1 MRSIKRIVS
10 MILTVVMLL
19 GMIPT
24 QTVSALSLNDLVETQ
39 NETATTLVSN
49 DDFSLQIEW
58 TGDNS
63 ETALDIN
70 ETRDVRNAVTLRVN
84 YTCMNVRPEGYK
96 ASDLIITVKGIGDVL
111 RSGTLEAL
119 VAADKMNSSN
129 KTHDWSYSWNK
140 TNDTY
145 TFINNEEISGRSV
158 LSGYFELTWGLESR
172 DCENGYA
179 QNDISASLYLP
190 EGQPLTTSALSFSHN
205 TTKDT
210 FTVNI
215 AEQDNMYGY
224 QGLTGN
230 IQNPD
235 DYAWV
240 KYQIGTTINL
250 SARGAYSQK
259 LVIDPDVDDIGS
271 GAICLNPNLSIQNN
285 NDGTYSIYGLNDSAS
300 QTFTLYVAYPK
311 AQYETKTVQ
320 LKAQRVGIWYDE
332 PTVTSILAEQTI
344 DKTIPGDFSFSDV
357 PGNVYDFWLTKRY
370 YDHSMHIGDIYGPS
384 VQNNYSD
391 YFYMHLTVNAD
402 NNPYTAEMIADN
414 FYITTQDDYR
424 ALNPDEYELTS
435 LTIPSAQSIKNLN
448 GIPVEAGTMSAE
460 IYAVQ
465 NGTIIDPLNTN
476 PYKTV
481 SITNSSQTIDL
492 PANTTAVA
500 IVLKDV
506 TDNIQDVQFTLNAKF
521 NTKQA
526 NDNLESGKLIPVAFI
541 RLYDQNAEG
550 TKFGAWFNNSMGED
564 NYEDTSDLHLAD
576 YDKNTYGSYLD
587 REKTEITFYGET
599 PDYQLAL
606 VSANELK
613 QVDRHYETTIY
624 LSGHFSYDYTN
635 PPDDYTL
642 YTILPARYSL
652 KGYTVP
658 EDIYDII
665 QTSIPTTSIDVST
678 DYRDTG
684 LTYIAMHFNQPV
696 DGTVSASIPVRTDR
710 NDSVKVY
717 GVLMNHVPVD
727 ANVGSQLDNGKW
739 SNNQALYSD
748 LNNDGNSDEKLS
760 YDSAIINETLAA
772 DSSQL
777 SINKYIQSQYS
788 DGFTQSAPIE
798 FAGDYTYQ
806 LSIRTGNGKASQ
818 LVVTDILENAKGSE
832 WNGFLKSVDLSQ
844 CEALGITG
852 TVKYSTSAHPGEASN
867 SSWTTDPTNARS
879 IMVDF
884 GTAVIN
890 PGTELNIL
898 IHMVAPNDAALE
910 NKKAYNTYHADFD
923 LYDATRPGSEPV
935 HQALDSSQTA
945 ASLTKSL
952 ETIIITKEDEMDG
965 TRLKGAIFKLYDSD
979 DPELE
984 IATATTNDNGYAI
997 FHYIPSGN
1005 TYILR
1010 ETQAPAGY
1018 LPIKD
1023 QTIEVKAETLR
1034 LTISD
1039 PRKPGAIEINK
1050 NSELTSLPL
1059 ENAEFAVFDK
1069 NTNEQVETSVFT
1081 DSQGYAKIENLPWGE
1096 YYLKEIN
1103 APNGYITSD
1112 ETYEFSVT
1120 RESVEQTP
1128 PIFRINN
1135 DQEPTK
1141 LAVLKT
1147 DDQDQPLNGAILEL
1161 VYQVNES
1168 SSFRYGLYVTDTNGR
1183 VDIEDL
1189 PYGSY
1194 ILKEYR
1200 APEGYEKFE
1209 DFSFTLQPDSP
1220 ELGGNGYHTIAIEAI
1235 DNRKKGSVTIVKN
1248 DDIGNQIKDIEFTL
1262 YDQNE
1267 QEVGK
1272 AVTDEA
1278 GIAKIENLEW
1288 GSYVLKETNAPNYYE
1303 PNIEDYEIE
1312 ITATNLDVQ
1321 LNIVNTTKK
1330 GSVVMT
1336 KYDETETD
1344 KLEGAVYSLYSA
1356 AGEYLGDYTTGAD
1369 GTLTV
1374 ENLAWGS
1381 YYFKE
1386 KKAPLGYGLSDE
1398 TIRFSINA
1406 NNSTTVQELTATDKE
1421 ITSSITVTKTI
1432 KADDINFA
1440 NGNPT
1445 FIFKVKS
1452 TADDSSSS
1460 PGSSGG
1466 GMYNYYTVT
1475 INYYDEDGNVL
1486 QDSYVSPKI
1495 LEGRAWDYSS
1505 HQVEIITYQE
1515 QQYTFSWAAGDPIS
1529 GTNIRR
1535 DQVIDLHYVKDD
1547 SDLDNPD
1554 RPTDINKNSIS
1565 PFSFTRETS
1574 ADSNADSDILTFY
1587 KSIVFDEDY
1596 VKSHTD
1602 KNGMVSLLVTFTEL
1616 PQGIYE
1622 VSELNTSRYAIE
1634 DITNIVNGK
1643 VQDDK
1648 VIIDLTEGSSSS
1660 GVVSIPTGAV
1670 EFINENYE
1678 AQDFSHTDL
1687 RTNILSERQKLTSIS
1702 VEYADTYVDAGSAVD
1717 YNKLTVIANYDD
1729 GTSRILNS
1737 NEYHL
1742 DQTVFST
1749 INGEY
1754 TITVTHEDN
1763 GIERSGDFTII
1774 ISNGIDC
1781 IVSLDATYTNTK
1793 DLNVGDVITPNM
1805 FTVKATTNTGE
1816 VRTLKPSEYQVLMP
1830 NEDTNAIAEAELN
1843 DVRIV
1848 LNIDNG
1854 GYDVSTTVSNI
1865 PAIMPKPILQ
1875 KGQDF
1880 NKNIKSDT
1888 TAVLFTNATW
1898 PDDAE
1903 LIDVSAAQ
1911 DNSVVAWY
1919 VGTTMYVRA
1928 KNSNDPVIA
1937 NENCYR
1943 MFHFYDRSKS
1953 SLTTLDLSGLDT
1965 SSVTNMSHMFYCCS
1979 RLKTLDL
1986 SGLDTSSVT
1995 DMSYMFFGCESL
2007 TELNLSGFD
2016 TSSVTNM
2023 DHMFRGC
2030 SSLTELDL
2038 SSFDTS
2044 SVTNMNYMLAN
2055 LSNLT
2060 ELDLSS
2066 FDTSSVT
2073 NMNSMFNSSSSLT
2086 TLDLS
2091 SFDTSSVTRM
2101 NFMFDSCSSLT
2112 ELDLSNFDTSNVI
2125 SMAAMFERCSN
2136 LTELDLSNFD
2146 TLNVISMASM
2156 FERCS
2161 RLKTLDLSGFD
2172 TSSVVNMNCMFESC
2186 SSLTSLDLSNFDT
2199 SNMTNTYDPSRPYR
2213 NSMFQGC
2220 KSLTELDL
2228 SSFDTSGMTDM
2239 SGMFKDCSS
2248 LKTLDLSSFDT
2259 SNVISMASMFER
2271 CSNLT
2276 KLDLSGF
2283 DTSNVTKMDQMF
2295 YYCYN
2300 LTELDLSS
2308 FDTSNVTSISRM
2320 FYYCRRFKTLDLSGF
2335 DTSSVTNM
2343 NNMFGWCSSLTEL
2356 DLSSFDTSNVTM
2368 MYDMFEWCDK
2378 LSAAYARTQTDADKF
2393 NNSRNK
2399 PSNVNFIVKPAA

>member
-1 MRSIKRIVS
+1 

-19 GMIPT
+19 SMIPT

-63 ETALDIN
+63 GTSLDIN

-96 ASDLIITVKGIGDVL
+96 AGDLIITVKGIGGVL

-119 VAADKMNSSN
+119 VAADKMNSGS

-145 TFINNEEISGRSV
+145 TFTNNEDISGRSV

-172 DCENGYA
+172 SCENGYA
-179 QNDISASLYLP
+179 QDDISASLYLP

-224 QGLTGN
+224 QGLTDG
-230 IQNPD
+230 IHNPD

-240 KYQIGTTINL
+240 KYQISTAVNRN
-250 SARGAYSQK
+250 ARGAYNQK
-259 LVIDPDVDDIGS
+259 LVIDPDVNDIGS

-285 NDGTYSIYGLNDSAS
+285 NDGTYSIYGLNDSVS

-332 PTVTSILAEQTI
+332 PAVTSILAEQTVN
-344 DKTIPGDFSFSDV
+344 KTIPGDFSFKDV
-357 PGNVYDFWLTKRY
+357 PGDIYDFWLTKRY
-370 YDHSMHIGDIYGPS
+370 YDHSMHLGDIYGPS
-384 VQNNYSD
+384 LQNNYSD

-448 GIPVEAGTMSAE
+448 GVPVEAGTMSAE

-500 IVLKDV
+500 IVLKDI
-506 TDNIQDVQFTLNAKF
+506 TDNIQDVQFKLNAKF

-526 NDNLESGKLIPVAFI
+526 NDNLESGKLVPVAFI

-550 TKFGAWFNNSMGED
+550 TKFGAWFNNDMTEG
-564 NYEDTSDLHLAD
+564 NYEDTSDLHLAA
-576 YDKNTYGSYLD
+576 YDKETYGSYLD

-606 VSANELK
+606 VSADELK
-613 QVDRHYETTIY
+613 QVDRYYETTIN
-624 LSGHFSYDYTN
+624 LSGRFSYDYTN

-665 QTSIPTTSIDVST
+665 KTSIPTTSIDVDT
-678 DYRDTG
+678 NYRGTG
-684 LTYIAMHFNQPV
+684 LTYIAMHFDQPI
-696 DGTVSASIPVRTDR
+696 DGTVSASIPVKTDR
-710 NDSVKVY
+710 NDRVKVY
-717 GVLMNHVPVD
+717 GVLMNHVPVS

-739 SNNQALYSD
+739 SDNQALYSD

-760 YDSAIINETLAA
+760 YDSAIINEVLAA

-788 DGFTQSAPIE
+788 DGFTQAAPVE
-798 FAGDYTYQ
+798 FNGDYTYQ

-818 LVVTDILENAKGSE
+818 LVVTDILENAEGSE

-844 CEALGITG
+844 CEALGVTG
-852 TVKYSTSAHPGEASN
+852 TVKYSTSADPGEASS

-898 IHMVAPNDAALE
+898 IHMVAPNEPSLE

-923 LYDATRPGSEPV
+923 MYDATRPGSEPV
-935 HQALDSSQTA
+935 HQALDSSPTA

-952 ETIIITKEDEMDG
+952 ETIVITKEDEVDR
-965 TRLKGAIFKLYDSD
+965 TRLKDAVFELYDTD
-979 DPELE
+979 DPDLK

-1005 TYILR
+1005 EYILR
-1010 ETQAPAGY
+1010 EVQAPAGY
-1018 LPIKD
+1018 LPVED
-1023 QTIEVKAETLR
+1023 QTIKVDTDTLR
-1034 LTISD
+1034 LTIKD
-1039 PRKPGAIEINK
+1039 PRKPGSIQIAKTVEL
-1050 NSELTSLPL
+1050 NSSPL
-1059 ENAEFAVFDK
+1059 GGAEFAVFSQTTDEQIGESVITDK
-1069 NTNEQVETSVFT
+1069 
-1081 DSQGYAKIENLPWGE
+1081 QGLATIENLPWGE

-1112 ETYEFSVT
+1112 KTYEFSIT
-1120 RESVEQTP
+1120 RESVEQTIP
-1128 PIFRINN
+1128 VFHIENE
-1135 DQEPTK
+1135 QEPTK

-1147 DDQDQPLNGAILEL
+1147 DEEKQPLNGAILEL
-1161 VYQVNES
+1161 IYQIDENN
-1168 SSFRYGLYVTDTNGR
+1168 SFRYGLYVTDANGR

-1200 APEGYEKFE
+1200 APEGYEKFQEYHFTIQPETPVE
-1209 DFSFTLQPDSP
+1209 D
-1220 ELGGNGYHTIAIEAI
+1220 GYHTIAITAK

-1262 YDQNE
+1262 YDQENH
-1267 QEVGK
+1267 EVGK
-1272 AVTDEA
+1272 AVTNEA
-1278 GIAKIENLEW
+1278 GVAKIENLEW
-1288 GSYVLKETNAPNYYE
+1288 GSYILKETNAPDYYE
-1303 PNIEDYEIE
+1303 IDEEGRPIE
-1312 ITATNLDVQ
+1312 ITASNLDIQ
-1321 LNIVNTTKK
+1321 LTIVNATQK

-1356 AGEYLGDYTTGAD
+1356 AGGYLGDFTTGAD

-1374 ENLAWGS
+1374 EGLAWGS

-1386 KKAPLGYGLSDE
+1386 KKAPIGYGLSDE

-1421 ITSSITVTKTI
+1421 LTSNITITKTI
-1432 KADDINFA
+1432 DAGDINFA

-1445 FIFKVKS
+1445 FIFCVK
-1452 TADDSSSS
+1452 
-1460 PGSSGG
+1460 GQ
-1466 GMYNYYTVT
+1466 NQKYT
-1475 INYYDEDGNVL
+1475 
-1486 QDSYVSPKI
+1486 SYK
-1495 LEGRAWDYSS
+1495 A
-1505 HQVEIITYQE
+1505 
-1515 QQYTFSWAAGDPIS
+1515 
-1529 GTNIRR
+1529 
-1535 DQVIDLHYVKDD
+1535 
-1547 SDLDNPD
+1547 
-1554 RPTDINKNSIS
+1554 
-1565 PFSFTRETS
+1565 
-1574 ADSNADSDILTFY
+1574 
-1587 KSIVFDEDY
+1587 IVFDESY
-1596 VKSHTD
+1596 VTD
-1602 KNGMVSLLVTFTEL
+1602 QTGMVSQSITISEL
-1616 PQGIYE
+1616 PSDIYE

-1634 DITNIVNGK
+1634 QITNVVNGEIQGNK
-1643 VQDDK
+1643 A
-1648 VIIDLTEGSSSS
+1648 IIDLTFGEG
-1660 GVVSIPTGAV
+1660 GTGTVTVPTGAA
-1670 EFINENYE
+1670 EFINDNYE
-1678 AQDFSHTDL
+1678 AQDYSHTDL

-1702 VEYADTYVDAGSAVD
+1702 VDYEDSIVDAGSSVD
-1717 YNKLTVIANYDD
+1717 HDKLTVIANYDD
-1729 GTSRILNS
+1729 GTSRTLNS

-1742 DQTVFST
+1742 SQEIFST
-1749 INGEY
+1749 VNGEY
-1754 TITVTHEDN
+1754 TIDVDFTDN
-1763 GIERSGDFTII
+1763 GITRHGNFTVNINNGVDCI
-1774 ISNGIDC
+1774 IS
-1781 IVSLDATYTNTK
+1781 LEATYINK
-1793 DLNVGDVITPNM
+1793 QPLNVGDSITPDM
-1805 FTVKATTNTGE
+1805 FTVKAKTNTGE
-1816 VRTLKPSEYQVLMP
+1816 TRTLKTNEYLVLMS
-1830 NEDTNAIAEAELN
+1830 NDNTAAIATDELN

-1854 GYDVSTTVSNI
+1854 GYDVSTTVTNI
-1865 PAIMPKPILQ
+1865 PAIKPQPILQ
-1875 KGQDF
+1875 TGADF
-1880 NKNIKSDT
+1880 NANIKDDT
-1888 TAVLFTNATW
+1888 TAILFTNAIW

-1903 LIDVSAAQ
+1903 LIDVSAAR

-1937 NENCYR
+1937 NANCNS
-1943 MFHFYDRSKS
+1943 MFSGNIK
-1953 SLTTLDLSGLDT
+1953 LTTIDLSNLDTSGVTSMRYMFQNCSGLTSLDLSTFDT
-1965 SSVTNMSHMFYCCS
+1965 SSVTNMSDMFSYC
-1979 RLKTLDL
+1979 D
-1986 SGLDTSSVT
+1986 GLTS
-1995 DMSYMFFGCESL
+1995 
-2007 TELNLSGFD
+2007 
-2016 TSSVTNM
+2016 
-2023 DHMFRGC
+2023 
-2030 SSLTELDL
+2030 
-2038 SSFDTS
+2038 
-2044 SVTNMNYMLAN
+2044 
-2055 LSNLT
+2055 
-2060 ELDLSS
+2060 
-2066 FDTSSVT
+2066 
-2073 NMNSMFNSSSSLT
+2073 
-2086 TLDLS
+2086 
-2091 SFDTSSVTRM
+2091 
-2101 NFMFDSCSSLT
+2101 
-2112 ELDLSNFDTSNVI
+2112 LDLSNFDTSKVTDM
-2125 SMAAMFERCSN
+2125 SQMFCRCS
-2136 LTELDLSNFD
+2136 
-2146 TLNVISMASM
+2146 
-2156 FERCS
+2156 
-2161 RLKTLDLSGFD
+2161 G
-2172 TSSVVNMNCMFESC
+2172 
-2186 SSLTSLDLSNFDT
+2186 LTSLDLSNFDT
-2199 SNMTNTYDPSRPYR
+2199 SNVTNM
-2213 NSMFQGC
+2213 NGMFEGC
-2220 KSLTELDL
+2220 TDLTLL
-2228 SSFDTSGMTDM
+2228 KVSSFDTSSVTDMNEMFFNCDGLTSLDLSNFDTSKVTDM
-2239 SGMFKDCSS
+2239 SQMFCRCSGLTS
-2248 LKTLDLSSFDT
+2248 LDLS
-2259 SNVISMASMFER
+2259 N
-2271 CSNLT
+2271 
-2276 KLDLSGF
+2276 F
-2283 DTSNVTKMDQMF
+2283 DTSNVTNMNGMF
-2295 YYCYN
+2295 EGCTD
-2300 LTELDLSS
+2300 LTLLKVSS
-2308 FDTSNVTSISRM
+2308 
-2320 FYYCRRFKTLDLSGF
+2320 F

-2343 NNMFGWCSSLTEL
+2343 SDMFFSCSGLKSLNVSNFDTSGVTDMNYMFGYCDGLTSLDVSNWNTSSVTNMNAVFFSCSGLKSLDVSNWNTSKVTNMNSMFAGCDGLTLLEVSNWNTSSVTTMRDVFLNCDGLTSL
-2356 DLSSFDTSNVTM
+2356 DLSNFDTSNVTNM
-2368 MYDMFEWCDK
+2368 NGMFEGCTDLTLLKVSSFDTSSVTNMEAMFKNCRSLTSLDVSTFDTSSVTNMSDMFFSCDGLTSLD
-2378 LSAAYARTQTDADKF
+2378 LSNFDTSKVTNMSGMFISCTDLTLLKVSSFDTSSVTDMNEMFFNCDGLTSLDLSNFDTSKVTNMNGMFQDCNGLTSLDLSNFDTSNVTDMHWMFDDCFSLSTAYARTQKDADKF
-2393 NNSRNK
+2393 NSSTGK
-2399 PSNVNFIVKPAA
+2399 PSNVNFIVKP

>member
-10 MILTVVMLL
+10 MMLTVVMLL

-39 NETATTLVSN
+39 NETPTTLVSN

-63 ETALDIN
+63 GTSLDIN

-96 ASDLIITVKGIGDVL
+96 AGDLIITVKGIGGVL
-111 RSGTLEAL
+111 RNGTLEAL
-119 VAADKMNSSN
+119 VAADKMNSGR

-140 TNDTY
+140 TNDIY
-145 TFINNEEISGRSV
+145 TFTNNEDISGRSV

-172 DCENGYA
+172 SCENGYA
-179 QNDISASLYLP
+179 QDDISASLYLP

-210 FTVNI
+210 FAVNI
-215 AEQDNMYGY
+215 VEQDNMYGY
-224 QGLTGN
+224 QGLTDG

-240 KYQIGTTINL
+240 KYQISTTVNRN
-250 SARGAYSQK
+250 ARGAYNQK
-259 LVIDPDVDDIGS
+259 LVIDPDVNDIGS

-285 NDGTYSIYGLNDSAS
+285 NDGTYSISGLNDSAS

-311 AQYETKTVQ
+311 AQYETKTVH

-332 PTVTSILAEQTI
+332 PAVTSILAEQTI
-344 DKTIPGDFSFSDV
+344 DKTIPGDFSFKD
-357 PGNVYDFWLTKRY
+357 PEGDIYDFWLTKRY

-384 VQNNYSD
+384 LQNNYSD

-481 SITNSSQTIDL
+481 SITNSSQTINL

-500 IVLKDV
+500 IVLKDI

-526 NDNLESGKLIPVAFI
+526 NDNLESGKLVPVAFI

-550 TKFGAWFNNSMGED
+550 AKFGAWFNNDMTEE
-564 NYEDTSDLHLAD
+564 NYEDTSDLHLAV
-576 YDKNTYGSYLD
+576 YDKETYGSYLD
-587 REKTEITFYGET
+587 REKTEITFFGET

-606 VSANELK
+606 ISANELN
-613 QVDRHYETTIY
+613 QVDRHYETTIS
-624 LSGHFSYDYTN
+624 LSGRFSYDYTN

-665 QTSIPTTSIDVST
+665 KTSIPTTSIDVDT
-678 DYRDTG
+678 NYRGTG
-684 LTYIAMHFNQPV
+684 LTYIAMHFDQPI
-696 DGTVSASIPVRTDR
+696 DGTVSASIPVKTDR
-710 NDSVKVY
+710 NDNVKVY

-727 ANVGSQLDNGKW
+727 ANVGSYLDDGKW
-739 SNNQALYSD
+739 SDNQALYGD
-748 LNNDGNSDEKLS
+748 LNNDENSDEKLS
-760 YDSAIINETLAA
+760 YDSAIINEVLAA

-788 DGFTQSAPIE
+788 DGFTQAAPVE
-798 FAGDYTYQ
+798 FNGDYTYQ

-818 LVVTDILENAKGSE
+818 LVVTDILENAEGSE

-852 TVKYSTSAHPGEASN
+852 TVKYSTSADPGEASS

-884 GTAVIN
+884 GNAVIN

-898 IHMVAPNDAALE
+898 VHMVAPNDASLE

-952 ETIIITKEDEMDG
+952 ETIIITKEDEVDG

-1050 NSELTSLPL
+1050 NSGLTSLPL

-1069 NTNEQVETSVFT
+1069 NTDEQVGTSVFT
-1081 DSQGYAKIENLPWGE
+1081 DNHGYAKIENLPWGE

-1128 PIFRINN
+1128 PIFRISN

-1161 VYQVNES
+1161 VYQVDES

-1209 DFSFTLQPDSP
+1209 DFSFTLQPDNTT
-1220 ELGGNGYHTIAIEAI
+1220 LGEDGYHTIAVTAK
-1235 DNRKKGSVTIVKN
+1235 DTRKKGSVTIVKN
-1248 DDIGNQIKDIEFTL
+1248 DDIGNQIEGIEFTL
-1262 YDQNE
+1262 YDQDE
-1267 QEVGK
+1267 HEVGK
-1272 AVTDEA
+1272 AVTNEA
-1278 GIAKIENLEW
+1278 GVAKIENLEW
-1288 GSYVLKETNAPNYYE
+1288 GSYILKETNAPDYYE
-1303 PNIEDYEIE
+1303 IDEEGRPVE
-1312 ITATNLDVQ
+1312 ITASNLDIQ
-1321 LNIVNTTKK
+1321 LTIVNATQK

-1336 KYDETETD
+1336 KYDETEKN

-1356 AGEYLGDYTTGAD
+1356 AGGYLGDFTTGAD

-1386 KKAPLGYGLSDE
+1386 KKAPIGYGLSDE

-1406 NNSTTVQELTATDKE
+1406 NNSTTIQELTATDKE
-1421 ITSSITVTKTI
+1421 ITSSITITKTI
-1432 KADDINFA
+1432 DAGDINFA

-1445 FIFKVKS
+1445 FIFCVK
-1452 TADDSSSS
+1452 
-1460 PGSSGG
+1460 GQ
-1466 GMYNYYTVT
+1466 NQKYT
-1475 INYYDEDGNVL
+1475 
-1486 QDSYVSPKI
+1486 SYK
-1495 LEGRAWDYSS
+1495 A
-1505 HQVEIITYQE
+1505 
-1515 QQYTFSWAAGDPIS
+1515 
-1529 GTNIRR
+1529 
-1535 DQVIDLHYVKDD
+1535 
-1547 SDLDNPD
+1547 
-1554 RPTDINKNSIS
+1554 
-1565 PFSFTRETS
+1565 
-1574 ADSNADSDILTFY
+1574 
-1587 KSIVFDEDY
+1587 IVFDESY
-1596 VKSHTD
+1596 VQSNTD
-1602 KNGMVSLLVTFTEL
+1602 QTGMVSQSITISEL
-1616 PQGIYE
+1616 PSDIYE
-1622 VSELNTSRYAIE
+1622 VSELNTSRYDIE
-1634 DITNIVNGK
+1634 QITNVVNGEIQGNK
-1643 VQDDK
+1643 A
-1648 VIIDLTEGSSSS
+1648 IIDLTFGESDTGT
-1660 GVVSIPTGAV
+1660 VTVPTGAA
-1670 EFINENYE
+1670 EFINDNYE
-1678 AQDFSHTDL
+1678 AQDYSHTDL

-1702 VEYADTYVDAGSAVD
+1702 VDYEDTSVKAGSSVD
-1717 YNKLTVIANYDD
+1717 HDKLTVIANYDD
-1729 GTSRILNS
+1729 GTSRTLNS

-1742 DQTVFST
+1742 SQTVFST
-1749 INGEY
+1749 VNGEY
-1754 TITVTHEDN
+1754 TIDVTFEDN
-1763 GIERSGDFTII
+1763 DIKRTGNFTVN
-1774 ISNGIDC
+1774 ISDGIDC
-1781 IVSLDATYTNTK
+1781 IISLDATYTNIE
-1793 DLNVGDVITPNM
+1793 DLNVGDLITPDM
-1805 FTVKATTNTGE
+1805 FTVTAKTNTGE
-1816 VRTLKPSEYQVLMP
+1816 TRTLKTNEYLVLMP
-1830 NEDTNAIAEAELN
+1830 DKDTAAIATDELN

-1854 GYDVSTTVSNI
+1854 DYDVSTTVTNI
-1865 PAIMPKPILQ
+1865 PAIKPQPILQ
-1875 KGQDF
+1875 TGTDF
-1880 NKNIKSDT
+1880 NENIKDDT
-1888 TAVLFTNATW
+1888 TAILFTNAIW

-1928 KNSNDPVIA
+1928 KNSNDPVVA
-1937 NENCYR
+1937 NTDCSD
-1943 MFHFYDRSKS
+1943 MFSYKRK
-1953 SLTTLDLSGLDT
+1953 LTTIDLSNLDTSGVTSMDYMFSSCFGLTSLDVTNFDTSGVTSMDYMFSSCFGLTSLDVTNFDTSGVTGMNSMFYYCSNLTSLDVTNFDTSGVTDMKSMFCGCFDLTSLDLSK
-1965 SSVTNMSHMFYCCS
+1965 F
-1979 RLKTLDL
+1979 
-1986 SGLDTSSVT
+1986 DTSSVT
-1995 DMSYMFFGCESL
+1995 DMSHMFRECSGLTSL
-2007 TELNLSGFD
+2007 DLSKFD
-2016 TSSVTNM
+2016 TSSVTDMNQ
-2023 DHMFRGC
+2023 MFDEC
-2030 SSLTELDL
+2030 SGLTSLDL
-2038 SSFDTS
+2038 SKFDTS
-2044 SVTNMNYMLAN
+2044 SVTDMR
-2055 LSNLT
+2055 
-2060 ELDLSS
+2060 
-2066 FDTSSVT
+2066 
-2073 NMNSMFNSSSSLT
+2073 SMFY
-2086 TLDLS
+2086 DC
-2091 SFDTSSVTRM
+2091 R
-2101 NFMFDSCSSLT
+2101 
-2112 ELDLSNFDTSNVI
+2112 
-2125 SMAAMFERCSN
+2125 
-2136 LTELDLSNFD
+2136 
-2146 TLNVISMASM
+2146 
-2156 FERCS
+2156 
-2161 RLKTLDLSGFD
+2161 
-2172 TSSVVNMNCMFESC
+2172 
-2186 SSLTSLDLSNFDT
+2186 SLTSLDLSNFDT
-2199 SNMTNTYDPSRPYR
+2199 SDVTDMGW
-2213 NSMFQGC
+2213 MFYGC
-2220 KSLTELDL
+2220 RSLTSLDL
-2228 SSFDTSGMTDM
+2228 SNFDTSDVTDM
-2239 SGMFKDCSS
+2239 S
-2248 LKTLDLSSFDT
+2248 
-2259 SNVISMASMFER
+2259 
-2271 CSNLT
+2271 
-2276 KLDLSGF
+2276 
-2283 DTSNVTKMDQMF
+2283 
-2295 YYCYN
+2295 
-2300 LTELDLSS
+2300 
-2308 FDTSNVTSISRM
+2308 
-2320 FYYCRRFKTLDLSGF
+2320 
-2335 DTSSVTNM
+2335 
-2343 NNMFGWCSSLTEL
+2343 NMFNGCRSLST
-2356 DLSSFDTSNVTM
+2356 
-2368 MYDMFEWCDK
+2368 
-2378 LSAAYARTQTDADKF
+2378 AYARTQADADKF
-2393 NNSRNK
+2393 NSSSNK
-2399 PSNVNFIVKPAA
+2399 PSNVNFIIKP

>member
-10 MILTVVMLL
+10 MMLTVVMLL

-39 NETATTLVSN
+39 NETPTTLVSN

-63 ETALDIN
+63 GTALDIN

-96 ASDLIITVKGIGDVL
+96 AGDLIITVKGIGGVL
-111 RSGTLEAL
+111 RNGTLEAL
-119 VAADKMNSSN
+119 VAADKMNSGR

-145 TFINNEEISGRSV
+145 TFTNNEDISGRSV

-172 DCENGYA
+172 SCENGYA
-179 QNDISASLYLP
+179 QDDISASLYLP

-224 QGLTGN
+224 QGLTDG

-240 KYQIGTTINL
+240 KYQISTAVNRN
-250 SARGAYSQK
+250 ARGAYSQK
-259 LVIDPDVDDIGS
+259 LVIDPDVNDIGS

-285 NDGTYSIYGLNDSAS
+285 NDGTYSISGLNDSVS

-332 PTVTSILAEQTI
+332 PPVTSILAEQTVN
-344 DKTIPGDFSFSDV
+344 KTIPGDFSFKDI
-357 PGNVYDFWLTKRY
+357 PGGTYDFWLTKHS
-370 YDHSMHIGDIYGPS
+370 YDHSMHLGDIYGPS
-384 VQNNYSD
+384 MQNNYPD

-424 ALNPDEYELTS
+424 VLNPDEYELTS

-448 GIPVEAGTMSAE
+448 GMPVEAGTMSAE

-465 NGTIIDPLNTN
+465 SGIIIDPLNTN
-476 PYKTV
+476 PYQTV

-500 IVLKDV
+500 IVLKDI

-526 NDNLESGKLIPVAFI
+526 NDNLESGKLVPVAFI

-550 TKFGAWFNNSMGED
+550 TKFGAWFNSDMTEG
-564 NYEDTSDLHLAD
+564 NYEDTSDLHLAA
-576 YDKNTYGSYLD
+576 YDKETYGSYLD

-606 VSANELK
+606 VSADELK
-613 QVDRHYETTIY
+613 QVNRYYETTIN
-624 LSGHFSYDYTN
+624 LSGRFSYDYTN

-665 QTSIPTTSIDVST
+665 KTSIPTTSIDVDT
-678 DYRDTG
+678 NYRGTG
-684 LTYIAMHFNQPV
+684 LTYIAMHFDQPI
-696 DGTVSASIPVRTDR
+696 DGTVSASIPVKTDR

-727 ANVGSQLDNGKW
+727 ANVGSQLDDGTW
-739 SNNQALYSD
+739 SDNRGLYND
-748 LNNDGNSDEKLS
+748 LNNDGNYDEKLS
-760 YDSAIINETLAA
+760 YDTAVISEALAA

-788 DGFTQSAPIE
+788 DGFTQSAPVE
-798 FAGDYTYQ
+798 FNGDYTYQ

-818 LVVTDILENAKGSE
+818 LVVTDILENAEGSE

-852 TVKYSTSAHPGEASN
+852 TVKYSTSADPGEASS

-884 GTAVIN
+884 GDAVIN

-898 IHMVAPNDAALE
+898 VHMVAPNDASLE

-952 ETIIITKEDEMDG
+952 ETIIITKKDEVDR
-965 TRLKGAIFKLYDSD
+965 TRLKDAVFELYDTD
-979 DPELE
+979 DPDLK
-984 IATATTNDNGYAI
+984 IATATANDNGYAI

-1018 LPIKD
+1018 LPIED

-1050 NSELTSLPL
+1050 NSELTGLPL
-1059 ENAEFAVFDK
+1059 ENAEFAVFEK
-1069 NTNEQVETSVFT
+1069 NTDEQVGTSVFT

-1112 ETYEFSVT
+1112 KTYEFSVN
-1120 RESVEQTP
+1120 RESVEQTV
-1128 PIFRINN
+1128 PIFRIGN

-1147 DDQDQPLNGAILEL
+1147 DDQNQPLSGVILEL

-1209 DFSFTLQPDSP
+1209 DFSFTLQPDNP
-1220 ELGGNGYHTIAIEAI
+1220 TLGKDGYRTIAITAK
-1235 DNRKKGSVTIVKN
+1235 DTHKKGSVTIIKN
-1248 DDIGNQIKDIEFTL
+1248 DDIGNQIEGIEFTL
-1262 YDQNE
+1262 YDQENH
-1267 QEVGK
+1267 EVGK
-1272 AVTDEA
+1272 AVTNEA
-1278 GIAKIENLEW
+1278 GVAKIDGLEW
-1288 GSYVLKETNAPNYYE
+1288 GSYILKETNAPDYYE
-1303 PNIEDYEIE
+1303 IDEEGRPVE
-1312 ITATNLDVQ
+1312 ITASNLDIQ
-1321 LNIVNTTKK
+1321 LTIVNGTQK
-1330 GSVVMT
+1330 GKIVMT

-1356 AGEYLGDYTTGAD
+1356 AGEYLGDFTTGAD

-1386 KKAPLGYGLSDE
+1386 KKAPAGYGLSDE

-1406 NNSTTVQELTATDKE
+1406 NNSTTIQELTATDKE
-1421 ITSSITVTKTI
+1421 ITSSITITKTI
-1432 KADDINFA
+1432 DAGDINFA

-1445 FIFKVKS
+1445 FIFCVK
-1452 TADDSSSS
+1452 
-1460 PGSSGG
+1460 GQ
-1466 GMYNYYTVT
+1466 NQKYT
-1475 INYYDEDGNVL
+1475 
-1486 QDSYVSPKI
+1486 SYK
-1495 LEGRAWDYSS
+1495 A
-1505 HQVEIITYQE
+1505 
-1515 QQYTFSWAAGDPIS
+1515 
-1529 GTNIRR
+1529 
-1535 DQVIDLHYVKDD
+1535 
-1547 SDLDNPD
+1547 
-1554 RPTDINKNSIS
+1554 
-1565 PFSFTRETS
+1565 
-1574 ADSNADSDILTFY
+1574 
-1587 KSIVFDEDY
+1587 IVFDESY
-1596 VKSHTD
+1596 VTD
-1602 KNGMVSLLVTFTEL
+1602 QTGMVSQSITISEL
-1616 PQGIYE
+1616 PSDIYE

-1634 DITNIVNGK
+1634 QITNVVNGE
-1643 VQDDK
+1643 VQGDK
-1648 VIIDLTEGSSSS
+1648 AIIDLTFGESDTGT
-1660 GVVSIPTGAV
+1660 VTVPTGAA
-1670 EFINENYE
+1670 EFINDNYE
-1678 AQDFSHTDL
+1678 AQDYSHTDL

-1702 VEYADTYVDAGSAVD
+1702 VDYKDSIVNAGSAVD
-1717 YNKLTVIANYDD
+1717 HDKLTVIANYDD
-1729 GTSRILNS
+1729 GTSRTLNS

-1742 DQTVFST
+1742 SQETFST
-1749 INGEY
+1749 VNGEY
-1754 TITVTHEDN
+1754 TIDV
-1763 GIERSGDFTII
+1763 DFTDNNITRRGNFTVNI
-1774 ISNGIDC
+1774 NNGVDC
-1781 IVSLDATYTNTK
+1781 IISLDATYTNTE
-1793 DLNVGDVITPNM
+1793 DLNVGNTITPDM
-1805 FTVKATTNTGE
+1805 FTVKAKTNTGE
-1816 VRTLKPSEYQVLMP
+1816 TRTLKTNEYLVLMP
-1830 NEDTNAIAEAELN
+1830 GEDTAAIATDELN

-1854 GYDVSTTVSNI
+1854 GYDVSTTVTNI
-1865 PAIMPKPILQ
+1865 PAIKPQPILQ
-1875 KGQDF
+1875 KGTDF
-1880 NKNIKSDT
+1880 NKNIKDDT
-1888 TAVLFTNATW
+1888 TAILFTNAIW

-1937 NENCYR
+1937 NTDCSDMFSYKGKLTTIDLSNLDTSGVKYMNSMFSNCR
-1943 MFHFYDRSKS
+1943 
-1953 SLTTLDLSGLDT
+1953 SLTSLDLSKFDT
-1965 SSVTNMSHMFYCCS
+1965 SGVTSMDYMFSSCYRLTSLDVTNFDTSGVTSMNNMFYYCS
-1979 RLKTLDL
+1979 NLTSLDVTNFDTSGVTSMNYMFGGCFDLTSLDL
-1986 SGLDTSSVT
+1986 SKFDTSSVT
-1995 DMSYMFFGCESL
+1995 DMSDMFYGCGSL
-2007 TELNLSGFD
+2007 TSLDLSKFDTSSVTDMSDMFDECSGLTSLDLSKFDTSSVTDMNNMFSYCSGLTSLDVTNWNTSSVTDMTNMFYGCSSLTSLDVTNWNTSSVTDMSQMFYGCSSLTSLDVTNWNTSSVTDMSQMFRDCSSLTSLDVTNWNTSSVTDMSQMFYGCSSLTSLDVTHFDTSGVTDMSNMFDSCRSLTSLDVTHFD

-2023 DHMFRGC
+2023 RSMFYYC
-2030 SSLTELDL
+2030 SSLTSLDVTH
-2038 SSFDTS
+2038 FDTS
-2044 SVTNMNYMLAN
+2044 SVTNM
-2055 LSNLT
+2055 LSMFNGCSGLT
-2060 ELDLSS
+2060 SLDVTH

-2073 NMNSMFNSSSSLT
+2073 YMRQMFCSCSGLTSLDVTHFDTSGVTDMSNMFDSCRSLT
-2086 TLDLS
+2086 SLDVTN
-2091 SFDTSSVTRM
+2091 FDTSSVTDM
-2101 NFMFDSCSSLT
+2101 GYMFRGC
-2112 ELDLSNFDTSNVI
+2112 
-2125 SMAAMFERCSN
+2125 R
-2136 LTELDLSNFD
+2136 
-2146 TLNVISMASM
+2146 
-2156 FERCS
+2156 
-2161 RLKTLDLSGFD
+2161 
-2172 TSSVVNMNCMFESC
+2172 
-2186 SSLTSLDLSNFDT
+2186 SLTS
-2199 SNMTNTYDPSRPYR
+2199 
-2213 NSMFQGC
+2213 
-2220 KSLTELDL
+2220 
-2228 SSFDTSGMTDM
+2228 
-2239 SGMFKDCSS
+2239 
-2248 LKTLDLSSFDT
+2248 LDLSSFDT
-2259 SNVISMASMFER
+2259 SNV
-2271 CSNLT
+2271 
-2276 KLDLSGF
+2276 
-2283 DTSNVTKMDQMF
+2283 DTSNVWDMGWMF
-2295 YYCYN
+2295 YGCN
-2300 LTELDLSS
+2300 SLS
-2308 FDTSNVTSISRM
+2308 T
-2320 FYYCRRFKTLDLSGF
+2320 
-2335 DTSSVTNM
+2335 
-2343 NNMFGWCSSLTEL
+2343 
-2356 DLSSFDTSNVTM
+2356 
-2368 MYDMFEWCDK
+2368 
-2378 LSAAYARTQTDADKF
+2378 AYARTQEDADKF
-2393 NNSRNK
+2393 NSSEGK
-2399 PSNVNFIVKPAA
+2399 PSNVNFIVKP

>member
-1 MRSIKRIVS
+1 M
-10 MILTVVMLL
+10 MLTVVMLL

-39 NETATTLVSN
+39 NETPTTLVNN

-63 ETALDIN
+63 GTSLDIN

-96 ASDLIITVKGIGDVL
+96 AGDLIITVKGIGGVL
-111 RSGTLEAL
+111 RNGTLEAL
-119 VAADKMNSSN
+119 VAADKMNSGR

-140 TNDTY
+140 TNDIY
-145 TFINNEEISGRSV
+145 TFTNNEDISGRSV

-172 DCENGYA
+172 SCENGYA
-179 QNDISASLYLP
+179 QDDISASLYLP
-190 EGQPLTTSALSFSHN
+190 EGQPLTTSSLSFSHN

-210 FTVNI
+210 FAVNI
-215 AEQDNMYGY
+215 VEQDNMYGY
-224 QGLTGN
+224 QGLTDG

-240 KYQIGTTINL
+240 KYQISTTVNRN
-250 SARGAYSQK
+250 ARGAYDQK
-259 LVIDPDVDDIGS
+259 LVIDPDVNDIGS

-285 NDGTYSIYGLNDSAS
+285 NDGTYSISGLNDSAS

-311 AQYETKTVQ
+311 AQYETKTVH

-332 PTVTSILAEQTI
+332 PAVTSILAEQTI
-344 DKTIPGDFSFSDV
+344 DKTIPGDFSFKDI
-357 PGNVYDFWLTKRY
+357 PGDNRYDFWLTK
-370 YDHSMHIGDIYGPS
+370 HLGEIYGPS
-384 VQNNYSD
+384 LQNNYSD

-448 GIPVEAGTMSAE
+448 DIPVEAGTMSAE

-500 IVLKDV
+500 IVLKDI

-526 NDNLESGKLIPVAFI
+526 DDNLESGKLVPVAFI

-550 TKFGAWFNNSMGED
+550 TKFGAWINNDMTEG
-564 NYEDTSDLHLAD
+564 NYEDTSDLHLAA
-576 YDKNTYGSYLD
+576 YDKETYGSYLD

-606 VSANELK
+606 ISADELK
-613 QVDRHYETTIY
+613 QVDRYYETTVR
-624 LSGHFSYDYTN
+624 LSGRFSYDYTN

-665 QTSIPTTSIDVST
+665 QTSIPTTSIDVDT
-678 DYRDTG
+678 NYRGTG
-684 LTYIAMHFNQPV
+684 LTYIAMHFDQPI
-696 DGTVSASIPVRTDR
+696 DGTVSASIPVKTDR

-717 GVLMNHVPVD
+717 GVLMNHVPVS
-727 ANVGSQLDNGKW
+727 ANVGSQLDDGKW
-739 SNNQALYSD
+739 SDNQALYSD

-760 YDSAIINETLAA
+760 YDSAIINEVLAA

-788 DGFTQSAPIE
+788 DGFTQAAPVE
-798 FAGDYTYQ
+798 FNGDYTYQ

-818 LVVTDILENAKGSE
+818 LVVTDILENAEGSE

-844 CEALGITG
+844 CETLGITG
-852 TVKYSTSAHPGEASN
+852 TVKYSTSADPGEASS

-884 GTAVIN
+884 GDAVIN

-898 IHMVAPNDAALE
+898 IHMVAPNEPSLE

-952 ETIIITKEDEMDG
+952 ETIVITKEDEVDR
-965 TRLKGAIFKLYDSD
+965 TRLKDAVFELYDTD
-979 DPELE
+979 DPDLK
-984 IATATTNDNGYAI
+984 IATATANDNGYAI

-1050 NSELTSLPL
+1050 NSELTDLPL
-1059 ENAEFAVFDK
+1059 ENAEFAVFEK
-1069 NTNEQVETSVFT
+1069 NTDEQVGTSVFT

-1112 ETYEFSVT
+1112 KTYEFSVN
-1120 RESVEQTP
+1120 RESVEQTV
-1128 PIFRINN
+1128 PIFRIGN

-1147 DDQDQPLNGAILEL
+1147 DDQNQPLSGVILEL

-1209 DFSFTLQPDSP
+1209 DFSFTLQPDNP
-1220 ELGGNGYHTIAIEAI
+1220 TLGKDGYRTIAITAK
-1235 DNRKKGSVTIVKN
+1235 DAHKKGSVTIVKN

-1262 YDQNE
+1262 YDQENH
-1267 QEVGK
+1267 EVGK
-1272 AVTDEA
+1272 AVTNEA
-1278 GIAKIENLEW
+1278 GVAKIDGLEW
-1288 GSYVLKETNAPNYYE
+1288 GSYILKETNAPDYYE
-1303 PNIEDYEIE
+1303 IDEEGRPVE
-1312 ITATNLDVQ
+1312 ITASNLDIQ
-1321 LNIVNTTKK
+1321 LTIVNATQK

-1356 AGEYLGDYTTGAD
+1356 AGAYLGDYTTGAD

-1386 KKAPLGYGLSDE
+1386 KKAPAGYGLSDE

-1406 NNSTTVQELTATDKE
+1406 NNSTTIQELTATDKE
-1421 ITSSITVTKTI
+1421 ITSSITITKTI
-1432 KADDINFA
+1432 DAGDINFA

-1445 FIFKVKS
+1445 FIFCVK
-1452 TADDSSSS
+1452 
-1460 PGSSGG
+1460 GQ
-1466 GMYNYYTVT
+1466 NQKYT
-1475 INYYDEDGNVL
+1475 
-1486 QDSYVSPKI
+1486 SYK
-1495 LEGRAWDYSS
+1495 A
-1505 HQVEIITYQE
+1505 
-1515 QQYTFSWAAGDPIS
+1515 
-1529 GTNIRR
+1529 
-1535 DQVIDLHYVKDD
+1535 
-1547 SDLDNPD
+1547 
-1554 RPTDINKNSIS
+1554 
-1565 PFSFTRETS
+1565 
-1574 ADSNADSDILTFY
+1574 
-1587 KSIVFDEDY
+1587 IVFDESY
-1596 VKSHTD
+1596 VTD
-1602 KNGMVSLLVTFTEL
+1602 QTGMVSQSITISEL
-1616 PQGIYE
+1616 PSDIYE
-1622 VSELNTSRYAIE
+1622 VSELDTSRYDIE
-1634 DITNIVNGK
+1634 QITNVVNGE
-1643 VQDDK
+1643 VQGNK
-1648 VIIDLTEGSSSS
+1648 AIIDLTFGEG
-1660 GVVSIPTGAV
+1660 GTGTVTVPTGAA
-1670 EFINENYE
+1670 EFINDNYE
-1678 AQDFSHTDL
+1678 AQDYSHTDL

-1702 VEYADTYVDAGSAVD
+1702 VDYEDTTVDAGSAVD
-1717 YNKLTVIANYDD
+1717 HNKLTVIANYDD
-1729 GTSRILNS
+1729 GTSRTLNS

-1742 DQTVFST
+1742 SQKTFST
-1749 INGEY
+1749 VNGEY
-1754 TITVTHEDN
+1754 TIDVTFTDN
-1763 GIERSGDFTII
+1763 GITRRGNFTVNINNGVDYYI
-1774 ISNGIDC
+1774 IS
-1781 IVSLDATYTNTK
+1781 LEATYINK
-1793 DLNVGDVITPNM
+1793 QPLNIGDSITPDM
-1805 FTVKATTNTGE
+1805 FTVKAKTNTGE
-1816 VRTLKPSEYQVLMP
+1816 TRTLKTNEYRVLMP
-1830 NEDTNAIAEAELN
+1830 NENTAAIATDELN

-1848 LNIDNG
+1848 LSIDNG
-1854 GYDVSTTVSNI
+1854 GYDVSTTVTNI
-1865 PAIMPKPILQ
+1865 PAVKPQPILQ
-1875 KGQDF
+1875 KGTDF
-1880 NKNIKSDT
+1880 NKNIKDDT
-1888 TAVLFTNATW
+1888 TAILFTNAIW

-1937 NENCYR
+1937 NANCNS
-1943 MFHFYDRSKS
+1943 MFSNNRQ
-1953 SLTTLDLSGLDT
+1953 LTTIDLSNLDT
-1965 SSVTNMSHMFYCCS
+1965 SSVTNMRYMFYNCRSLTSLNLSNFDTSSVMDMSYMFRDCRS
-1979 RLKTLDL
+1979 LTSLDVTNF
-1986 SGLDTSSVT
+1986 DTSSVT
-1995 DMSYMFFGCESL
+1995 DMSYMFYYCSGLTSLDVTKFDTSGVTDMSYMFYYCSGLTSLDLSNFDTSSVTDMSYMFYDSSSL
-2007 TELNLSGFD
+2007 TSLNVTNWNTSSVTDMYWMFSGCSSLTSLDVTNFDTSSVTDMGYMFSGCSSLTSLDVTKFDTSSVTNMNGMFSSCYDLTSLDLSNFDTSSVTDMGYMFSSCYDLTSLDLSNFDTSSVTDMSGMFVYCYGLTSLDLSNFDTSSVTDMSWMFGNFRSLTSLDLSNFDTSSVTDMSFMFYDSSSLTSLNVTNWNTSSVTDMESMFNGCSSLTSLDVTNFD

-2023 DHMFRGC
+2023 DSMFCYCSGLTSLDVTKFDTSSVTNMRWMFRDCSGLTSLNVTNFDTSSVTDMYGMFWGC
-2030 SSLTELDL
+2030 SRLTSLDL

-2044 SVTNMNYMLAN
+2044 SVTNM
-2055 LSNLT
+2055 
-2060 ELDLSS
+2060 
-2066 FDTSSVT
+2066 
-2073 NMNSMFNSSSSLT
+2073 
-2086 TLDLS
+2086 
-2091 SFDTSSVTRM
+2091 RW
-2101 NFMFDSCSSLT
+2101 MFDECYL
-2112 ELDLSNFDTSNVI
+2112 LSTV
-2125 SMAAMFERCSN
+2125 
-2136 LTELDLSNFD
+2136 
-2146 TLNVISMASM
+2146 
-2156 FERCS
+2156 
-2161 RLKTLDLSGFD
+2161 
-2172 TSSVVNMNCMFESC
+2172 
-2186 SSLTSLDLSNFDT
+2186 
-2199 SNMTNTYDPSRPYR
+2199 
-2213 NSMFQGC
+2213 
-2220 KSLTELDL
+2220 
-2228 SSFDTSGMTDM
+2228 
-2239 SGMFKDCSS
+2239 
-2248 LKTLDLSSFDT
+2248 
-2259 SNVISMASMFER
+2259 
-2271 CSNLT
+2271 
-2276 KLDLSGF
+2276 
-2283 DTSNVTKMDQMF
+2283 
-2295 YYCYN
+2295 
-2300 LTELDLSS
+2300 
-2308 FDTSNVTSISRM
+2308 
-2320 FYYCRRFKTLDLSGF
+2320 
-2335 DTSSVTNM
+2335 
-2343 NNMFGWCSSLTEL
+2343 
-2356 DLSSFDTSNVTM
+2356 
-2368 MYDMFEWCDK
+2368 
-2378 LSAAYARTQTDADKF
+2378 YARTQADADKF
-2393 NNSRNK
+2393 NSSTDK
-2399 PSNVNFIVKPAA
+2399 PSNVNFIVKP